1 MFIEN
6 PKRETGSTPTESH
19 LTGKLQGYKHF
30 TPFGVIGEPINGQ
43 FRTSLNKSVILSL
56 INAKLRHYVILFS
69 CFSAKMA

>member
-43 FRTSLNKSVILSL
+43 FRKELSQW
-56 INAKLRHYVILFS
+56 NYS
-69 CFSAKMA
+69 CPSGVEDNTES